1 MTALY
6 FGGAEVSSWR
16 KMLSESDVSHVALS
30 YMGLRRKVKFARPW
44 LLDDKFPAEQK
55 IFLDSGAFTVNQ
67 DTAGE
72 KYSQRDLKEIGEA
85 YMGFVL
91 QNIDRVEM
99 VSEFDSLAL
108 GLSWIRDQ
116 REDFYDSLPEGK
128 FLPVWHADWGLSEL
142 ESLAERYKRVG
153 IMQTA
158 MDGRNLVPTLNG
170 LVRKYGT
177 HLHGV
182 AMTRPE
188 LMSEVQWGSV
198 ASTSWIS
205 PAQYGDTIIW
215 TGRELK
221 RYPKKMK
228 DQARMRHRTYLRDHG
243 FDTEK
248 IEGDDTNEVLRL
260 SLWSWQR
267 LVESVDQTTAAPEV
281 VATSAEPSD
290 SGFAETEDP
299 LVVTSPSEMRKSV
312 ATTRK
317 VRQTTLLPIMGVNVT
332 TEKVLGD
339 DGQPAEVT
347 RNLLTV
353 RSQSQRLCASCFLA
367 DKCPMFED
375 GANCAYEIP
384 VEVKTKDQMQSLQ
397 NGLIE
402 MQTQRVLFARMS
414 EEITGGYPDPNLS
427 SEMDRL
433 QKMIKT
439 KTELE
444 QDGFTF
450 KMEAKG
456 RGGSDGGGILQRMF
470 GAQPEQTARALPAP
484 VKADAIAA
492 SQFSDIIDVE
502 VIEARS
508 NS

>member
-44 LLDDKFPAEQK
+44 LLDEKFPAGQK
-55 IFLDSGAFTVNQ
+55 IFLDSGAYTVNQ

-72 KYSQRDLKEIGEA
+72 KYTQRDLKDIGEA

-108 GLSWIRDQ
+108 GLPWIRDQ

-128 FLPVWHADWGLSEL
+128 FLPVWHADWGLKEL
-142 ESLAERYKRVG
+142 EALSERYKRVG
-153 IMQTA
+153 VMQTA
-158 MDGRNLVPTLNG
+158 LDGRNLVPTLNG

-177 HLHGV
+177 HLHAV
-182 AMTRPE
+182 AMTSPG

-228 DQARMRHRTYLRDHG
+228 DQARMRHRTYLRDQG

-248 IEGDDTNEVLRL
+248 IEADDTNEVLRL

-267 LVESVDQTTAAPEV
+267 LVESIDQTTAAPEV
-281 VATSAEPSD
+281 VATSPERAD
-290 SGFAETEDP
+290 GDFAETGDP
-299 LVVTSPSEMRKSV
+299 LVVTTPSEMRKSV
-312 ATTRK
+312 ATTTQR
-317 VRQTTLLPIMGVNVT
+317 RETTLLPIMGVNT
-332 TEKVLGD
+332 LTEKVVGP
-339 DGQPAEVT
+339 DGQPVEES
-347 RNLLTV
+347 RSLITV
-353 RSQSQRLCASCFLA
+353 RSQSQRLCDSCFLA
-367 DKCPMFED
+367 DKCPMFQP
-375 GANCAYEIP
+375 ASNCAYEIP
-384 VEVKTKDQMQSLQ
+384 VEVKTKDQMSALQ

-414 EEITGGYPDPNLS
+414 EEISGGYPDPNLS

-444 QDGFTF
+444 QDGFSVKF
-450 KMEAKG
+450 EAKG

-470 GAQPEQTARALPAP
+470 GAQPEQTARALPATI
-484 VKADAIAA
+484 KADAIAA
-492 SQFSDIIDVE
+492 SQYADIIDVE
-502 VIEARS
+502 VLEARS

>member
-16 KMLSESDVSHVALS
+16 KMLGESDVSHVALS

-44 LLDDKFPAEQK
+44 LLDEKFPAGQK
-55 IFLDSGAFTVNQ
+55 IFLDSGAYTVNQ
-67 DTAGE
+67 DTSGE
-72 KYSQRDLKEIGEA
+72 KYSQRDLKDIAEA

-108 GLSWIRDQ
+108 GLSWIREQ

-142 ESLAERYKRVG
+142 EALAERYKRVG
-153 IMQTA
+153 VMQTA
-158 MDGRNLVPTLNG
+158 LDGRNLVPTLNG

-177 HLHGV
+177 HLHAV
-182 AMTRPE
+182 AMTSPS
-188 LMSEVQWGSV
+188 LMSEVEWGSV

-248 IEGDDTNEVLRL
+248 IESDDTTEVLRL

-267 LVESVDQTTAAPEV
+267 LVESIDQTTAAPQV
-281 VATSAEPSD
+281 VATSPVGTD
-290 SGFAETEDP
+290 GDFAEEGDP
-299 LVVTSPSEMRKSV
+299 LVGTTPSEMRKSV
-312 ATTRK
+312 ATITKPRE
-317 VRQTTLLPIMGVNVT
+317 TTLLPIMGVNVM
-332 TEKVLGD
+332 TEKVVGA
-339 DGQPAEVT
+339 DGQPAEAT
-347 RNLLTV
+347 QNLITV
-353 RSQSQRLCASCFLA
+353 RSKSQRLCGSCFLA

-384 VEVKTKDQMQSLQ
+384 VEVKTKDQMQALQ

-444 QDGFTF
+444 ADSFSVKF
-450 KMEAKG
+450 EAKG
-456 RGGSDGGGILQRMF
+456 RGGGEGGGILQRMF
-470 GAQPEQTARALPAP
+470 GANPEQTARALPAP
-484 VKADAIAA
+484 VRADVVVA
-492 SQFSDIIDVE
+492 SQFDDIIDVAE
-502 VIEARS
+502 VV
-508 NS
+508 